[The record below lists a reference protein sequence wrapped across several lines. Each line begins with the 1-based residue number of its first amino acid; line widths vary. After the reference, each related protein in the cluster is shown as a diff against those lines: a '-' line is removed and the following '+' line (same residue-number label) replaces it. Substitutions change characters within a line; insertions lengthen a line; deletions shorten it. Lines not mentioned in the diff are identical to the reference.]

1 MRVVRSRFTTTASA
15 GGVGDPSLNR
25 NSLARSSVGPG
36 TRLRCASAA
45 EGIRIRSIR
54 IEAPNRAAA
63 ALLVQDLVAFAPT
76 DIVPLDEERWEV
88 RVPGSSQDELDAVLH
103 AVARWVADCQLSD
116 TQVLVDGEHVHLPS
130 A

>member
-1 MRVVRSRFTTTASA
+1 
-15 GGVGDPSLNR
+15 VGRRPKPQPQQ
-25 NSLARSSVGPG
+25 LARPSVAPG
-36 TRLRCASAA
+36 TPLPCASAA
-45 EGIRIRSIR
+45 EGIPIRSIR

-88 RVPGSSQDELDAVLH
+88 RVAGGSEDELDAVLH
-103 AVARWVADCQLSD
+103 AVARWVAACELERRH
-116 TQVLVDGEHVHLPS
+116 VLVDDEPLELPE